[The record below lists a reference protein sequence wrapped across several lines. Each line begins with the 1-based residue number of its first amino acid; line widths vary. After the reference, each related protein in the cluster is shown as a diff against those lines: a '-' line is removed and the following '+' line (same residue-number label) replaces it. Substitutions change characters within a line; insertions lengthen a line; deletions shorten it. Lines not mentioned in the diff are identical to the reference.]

1 MVINMRFLTAGESH
15 GQSLTAIISEYPSG
29 VKIDTDYIDGQLAK
43 RQAGFGRGA
52 RMSIE
57 RDKVKI
63 ISGVSRGISTGA
75 PISLIIENLDW
86 QDSHKRIENEKD
98 ILNPRPGH
106 ADLTGYLKYR
116 GQSIRDVIERSSARE
131 TAARVAVGAFAGLLL
146 GQFGVSAAGFT
157 EQIGTISIGPK
168 SSPGAE
174 MGPAEN
180 EKFFEAVE
188 KSMLRCPDAKA
199 EEKMMSLI
207 KQAAG
212 QGDTLGGTVRVISSG
227 VIAGLGS
234 YIQWDQRLDSRI
246 AAAVMSIP
254 SVKAV
259 GFGAGFLSGKIS
271 GTRFHDEIFYE
282 KSRGFY
288 RKQNNAGGVEGGMS
302 NGQNIEVT
310 AAIKPIPTT
319 NAGLKT
325 VNIKSKETEISLKE
339 RSDVCAVPAVSVI
352 AAAVIKIELANA
364 YQHKFGADNIV
375 EMKDNFNNY
384 KRYLENI

>member
-1 MVINMRFLTAGESH
+1 MRFLTAGESH
-15 GQSLTAIISEYPSG
+15 GKYLTAIISEYPSG
-29 VKIDTDYIDGQLAK
+29 VQIDKDYIDEQLAK
-43 RQAGFGRGA
+43 RQAGFGRGT

-63 ISGVSRGISTGA
+63 ISGVSSGVSTGA
-75 PISLIIENLDW
+75 PICLFIENLDW
-86 QDSHKRIENEKD
+86 QNSQKRIENEKD

-116 GQSIRDVIERSSARE
+116 GKSIRDVIERSSARE
-131 TAARVAVGAFAGLLL
+131 TAARVAVGGFAGLLL
-146 GQFGVSAAGFT
+146 GQFGVSTAGFT
-157 EQIGTISIGPK
+157 EQIGTISIDLK
-168 SSPGAE
+168 SSPGEE
-174 MGPAEN
+174 MNPA
-180 EKFFEAVE
+180 KQKKIFEAAE
-188 KSMLRCPDAKA
+188 KSILRCPDKKA
-199 EEKMMSLI
+199 EQKMVSLI

-212 QGDTLGGTVRVISSG
+212 RGDTLGGTVKIISSG
-227 VIAGLGS
+227 IVPGLGS

-259 GFGAGFLSGKIS
+259 GFGAGFSSGKIS
-271 GTRFHDEIFYE
+271 GTSFHDEIFYE

-288 RKQNNAGGVEGGMS
+288 RKQNNAGGIEGGMS
-302 NGQNIEVT
+302 NGQNIEIT
-310 AAIKPIPTT
+310 AAVKPIPTT

-352 AAAVIKIELANA
+352 AAAAVNIELANA
-364 YQHKFGADNIV
+364 YQYKFGADNIV
-375 EMKDNFNNY
+375 EMTDNFNNY
-384 KRYLENI
+384 KRYLDNI

>member
-1 MVINMRFLTAGESH
+1 MRFLTAGESH
-15 GQSLTAIISEYPSG
+15 GRSLTAIISEYPSG

-43 RQAGFGRGA
+43 RQAGFGRGG

-146 GQFGVSAAGFT
+146 GQFGVSTVGFT
-157 EQIGTISIGPK
+157 EQIGTISIDPK
-168 SSPGAE
+168 SIPSSVKDIVKQQ
-174 MGPAEN
+174 
-180 EKFFEAVE
+180 KFFEAIE
-188 KSMLRCPDAKA
+188 ISSIRCPDAKA

-259 GFGAGFLSGKIS
+259 GFGAGFSSGKIS

-288 RKQNNAGGVEGGMS
+288 RNNNNAGGIEGGMS

-352 AAAVIKIELANA
+352 AAAVINIELANA
-364 YQHKFGADNIV
+364 YQYKFGADNIV

-384 KRYLENI
+384 KSYLENI

>member
-1 MVINMRFLTAGESH
+1 MRFLTAGESH
-15 GQSLTAIISEYPSG
+15 GRCITAIISEYPSG
-29 VKIDTDYIDGQLAK
+29 IKIDTDYIDGQLAK
-43 RQAGFGRGA
+43 RQSGFGRGA

-75 PISLIIENLDW
+75 PISLIIDNLDW

-146 GQFGVSAAGFT
+146 GQFGVSTVGFT
-157 EQIGTISIGPK
+157 EQIGTISIDPK
-168 SSPGAE
+168 SIPSSVKDIVKQQ
-174 MGPAEN
+174 
-180 EKFFEAVE
+180 KFFEAIE
-188 KSMLRCPDAKA
+188 ISSIRCPDAKA

-259 GFGAGFLSGKIS
+259 GFGAGFSSGKIS

-288 RKQNNAGGVEGGMS
+288 RKQNNAGGIEGGMS

-364 YQHKFGADNIV
+364 YQQKFGADNIV